1 MSKKCKE
8 YIYMDSL
15 NIYFD
20 IPYPHL
26 PTSGLDKLSGLELDR
41 FIMIKAVFS
50 FNENTCFHINRL
62 SALFHNASK
71 CCGNFSTEIRRQIIG
86 IHQHSTFPPS
96 WWPHRPTS
104 PQTLRHGPVLLP
116 QPSWSGGFIPPSH
129 QRSTFYSIPS
139 AREVW
144 KARDMVTKVLHTHN
158 TYLLSI

>member
-1 MSKKCKE
+1 MERKIISAYIMSKKCKE

-20 IPYPHL
+20 IPIYQL
-26 PTSGLDKLSGLELDR
+26 ITSGLDKISGLELYR
-41 FIMIKAVFS
+41 FTIIKAVFS

-71 CCGNFSTEIRRQIIG
+71 CCGNFSTEIRRFVRRQIIG
-86 IHQHSTFPPS
+86 IHQHSTFPAS

-116 QPSWSGGFIPPSH
+116 QPS
-129 QRSTFYSIPS
+129 
-139 AREVW
+139 
-144 KARDMVTKVLHTHN
+144 
-158 TYLLSI
+158 